1 MSMFGRKFVVVLAV
15 LAAIAFAVARKWDTA
30 AELWSELGPARF
42 ALLGGFMIAMV
53 VGLSGLWRFVQ
64 TGRGKFLLVP
74 IAVAAAMAAVAF
86 AMSSWVEQSFAA
98 MGSGAPIK
106 VGAAVLAAVVVSW
119 VYGWNSSRS

>member
-15 LAAIAFAVARKWDTA
+15 LAAMAFAVARKWDTV

-42 ALLGGFMIAMV
+42 ALLGGFMVALV

-74 IAVAAAMAAVAF
+74 IIVAAAMAAVAF

-98 MGSGAPIK
+98 MGSSAPIM
-106 VGAAVLAAVVVSW
+106 VGTAVVAAVVVSW
-119 VYGWNSSRS
+119 VYGWNSSRT